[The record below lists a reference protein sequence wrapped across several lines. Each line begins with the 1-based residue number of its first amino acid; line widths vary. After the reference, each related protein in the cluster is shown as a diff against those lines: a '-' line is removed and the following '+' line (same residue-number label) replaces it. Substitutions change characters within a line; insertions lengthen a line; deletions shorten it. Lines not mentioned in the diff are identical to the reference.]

1 MPCISVLDNIN
12 ASCSKYDV
20 AGVTKIYLANYD
32 EIASFTSS
40 TSDNEFDAVSMK
52 TNPTTVLP
60 YYWYEVSVK
69 RNSAS
74 FQNDVVI
81 NGENNP
87 YVTHQLTMDIH
98 GMDKKKSAA
107 IQALL
112 NGNYSVAIVKTSD
125 GLYHLLGRT
134 LGMRGQSG
142 TYGSGKAVGDLYGG
156 TITVQGNATE
166 LSEYVKSG
174 TTIPVW
180 DGTTVVTVTL

>member
-1 MPCISVLDNIN
+1 MACISVIDNIN
-12 ASCSKYDV
+12 AACSEFET

-32 EIASFTSS
+32 EINSFTSS
-40 TSDNEFDAVSMK
+40 TSDNEYDAVSMK

-60 YYWYEVSVK
+60 YYWYEVFVN

-74 FQNDVVI
+74 FQNDIVV
-81 NGENNP
+81 NGKRR
-87 YVTHQLTMDIH
+87 YVTHQLSMDIH

-107 IQALL
+107 IQSLL
-112 NGNYSVAIVKTSD
+112 KGNYVVAIAQTAD

-134 LGMRGQSG
+134 LGMDGQPS
-142 TYGSGKAVGDLYGG
+142 TIGSGKESGDMYGG
-156 TITVQGNATE
+156 TITIQGDATE